1 MTIETKYNIGQEVWF
16 NLEGKPKKMKVSD
29 IFINLS
35 GVQEMELKAERIIV
49 YTSPLSVF
57 PTKEELLKSL

>member
-1 MTIETKYNIGQEVWF
+1 MTIEIGDDVWF
-16 NLEGKPKKMKVSD
+16 NFKGKPKKMKVFD

-35 GVQEMELKAERIIV
+35 GVQEVELKAKGIIV

-57 PTKEELLKSL
+57 NSKEELLKSL

>member
-1 MTIETKYNIGQEVWF
+1 MKIETKVHIGDEVWF
-16 NLEGKPKKMKVSD
+16 NFKGNPKKMKVSD

-35 GVQEMELKAERIIV
+35 DVQEVELKAKGIIV

-57 PTKEELLKSL
+57 PTKEELLKNL